1 MRTSEF
7 IVCRECK
14 KVHVSGS
21 HTERHW
27 FDEFVYYDE
36 RVTDEC
42 SECCGVLEDGYTCD
56 MCYSPTPES
65 ETAFK
70 DNKAYC
76 RDCMRECVFCFEVKP
91 AEEFTPSGD
100 YDNEWCADCAREARE
115 AEREV
120 A

>member
-42 SECCGVLEDGYTCD
+42 SECCGVLEDGYTCV
-56 MCYSPTPES
+56 C
-65 ETAFK
+65 
-70 DNKAYC
+70 
-76 RDCMRECVFCFEVKP
+76 
-91 AEEFTPSGD
+91 
-100 YDNEWCADCAREARE
+100 
-115 AEREV
+115 EV
-120 A
+120 AYGNGSIDVAVLIT